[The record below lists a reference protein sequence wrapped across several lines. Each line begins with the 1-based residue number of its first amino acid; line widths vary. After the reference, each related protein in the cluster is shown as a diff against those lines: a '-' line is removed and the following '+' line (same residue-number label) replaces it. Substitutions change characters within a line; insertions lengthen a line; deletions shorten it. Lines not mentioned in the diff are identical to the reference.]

1 MNKGMSILSN
11 KWFKFGVVLCI
22 YLLWALWVKSWW
34 LLLGVPVIYDIYISK
49 KVHWAF
55 WKKKGVEKQTKVVEW
70 IDALIFAIVAA
81 TLIRMF
87 FFEAYTIPSSSMEKT
102 MLVGDYL
109 FVSKVSYGPKLP
121 NTPLAV
127 PFTHHTLPFTRDTKA
142 YSEAVHWPYKRIA
155 GTGEMKRTDIVVFNF
170 PAGDT
175 VIVGA
180 ENPDYYSQL
189 RSEAAS
195 IDYLAREKGIVLPE
209 GKAVELAR
217 KKIWEENKVISR
229 PVDKR
234 ENYIKR
240 CVGMPGDVLEMK
252 NSVLYVNGVPEEA
265 YPGLQHCYLVRTNGT
280 PFSRDRLKE
289 VIGLSYDD
297 FAGNGDTYWLH
308 LTADMLAKLKAMP
321 NVVSVEKMMDGERI
335 FPYSPCYAWTRDNFG
350 PLVIPKK
357 GETVDLTLDNLPLY
371 ERIISVYEDNN
382 LQVKD
387 SVIHING
394 IPATSYTFKMD
405 YFWMMG
411 DNRHNSLDSRYW
423 GFVPEDHIV
432 GKAYFIWLSMD
443 KDKPFPLN
451 IRWNRMFRF
460 IH

>member
-1 MNKGMSILSN
+1 MNKGMSILGN

-22 YLLWALWVKSWW
+22 YLLWALWVESWW

-209 GKAVELAR
+209 GKAVDYTNFNLLSSWVNVTYG
-217 KKIWEENKVISR
+217 KKWR
-229 PVDKR
+229 
-234 ENYIKR
+234 
-240 CVGMPGDVLEMK
+240 VGM
-252 NSVLYVNGVPEEA
+252 
-265 YPGLQHCYLVRTNGT
+265 
-280 PFSRDRLKE
+280 
-289 VIGLSYDD
+289 
-297 FAGNGDTYWLH
+297 FAGFAQNLGTNDALAAVDGRYSVYGRGFYAASQTY
-308 LTADMLAKLKAMP
+308 ADRFWRAA
-321 NVVSVEKMMDGERI
+321 V
-335 FPYSPCYAWTRDNFG
+335 FG
-350 PLVIPKK
+350 SF
-357 GETVDLTLDNLPLY
+357 NLPKLSFNLEY
-371 ERIISVYEDNN
+371 NYTAVQYGTLQADGRTAGNYWAANQRVAASVFY
-382 LQVKD
+382 
-387 SVIHING
+387 H
-394 IPATSYTFKMD
+394 F
-405 YFWMMG
+405 
-411 DNRHNSLDSRYW
+411 
-423 GFVPEDHIV
+423 
-432 GKAYFIWLSMD
+432 
-443 KDKPFPLN
+443 
-451 IRWNRMFRF
+451 
-460 IH
+460 